1 MSVINTLIYDDAFGH
16 KIYRQE
22 TVFSSG
28 LPAVSTGGSPTAKA
42 ASAMERFTAASQ
54 PPLMETNYT
63 LWRWGKVYGTYDTLD
78 AALAAMRE
86 SRREYEVG
94 NDRYERGR

>member
-1 MSVINTLIYDDAFGH
+1 MSVLNTLIYDDAFGH

-28 LPAVSTGGSPTAKA
+28 LPDARSPSGASL
-42 ASAMERFTAASQ
+42 SAMERFTAAAT
-54 PPLMETNYT
+54 PPLTETNYT

-86 SRREYEVG
+86 SRASYEG
-94 NDRYERGR
+94 GR